1 MGNAMLCVNDRSHM
15 SKCVHWNEYINQ
27 PVPSGE
33 TLLTIAS
40 QAGSCEL
47 AQQLINQGANVNQAN
62 QNGSMPLHVAIRACC
77 EDIVDI
83 LLDSGAD
90 TNARDRS
97 GLTPLH
103 LACVARSKEILKK
116 LLKCGSN
123 PEGIMDGKFY
133 VSTPLMAATENGDR
147 HLAEILL
154 RHGADVNKRDWWQ
167 STALLKAVQIGS
179 IELVELLLRHGADP
193 SVENRFGGSA
203 LHYATI
209 ANHCKITRVL
219 VTKGCPINARHTG
232 DGRAKETIVKHSLLA
247 ASIHRDC
254 YSCFHF
260 FLDHG
265 AEVNGE
271 DLKRKTPLIYAV
283 TNRAWDCNNYHH
295 RPVPQ
300 CLHSDNPMSVDSTR
314 LRFALELIDR
324 GAKLRPVWECVIW
337 QMRSHFVNLSDRDA
351 ILLCIRAMGFI
362 HHEDFKVETFYR
374 TMALSRQW
382 DALWLLYLA
391 GFDVTEECLA
401 IALNM
406 VKLLR
411 IGTGSV
417 LDSALESNMMPDLW
431 MPALLHRPRTLKNLC
446 VIKIRECLPDNVIYH
461 SRRLHIPK
469 PLLNMIT
476 IDTDPA

>member
-1 MGNAMLCVNDRSHM
+1 MGNAMLCVNDRTHV
-15 SKCVHWNEYINQ
+15 SKCVHWNESINQ

-40 QAGSCEL
+40 QTCNSEL
-47 AQQLINQGANVNQAN
+47 AQRLISQGANVNQAN
-62 QNGSMPLHVAIRACC
+62 QNGSMPLHVAIRSHS
-77 EDIVDI
+77 EDVVNI

-103 LACVARSKEILKK
+103 LACVTRSKEILKR

-123 PEGIMDGKFY
+123 PEGVMDGKFY

-167 STALLKAVQIGS
+167 STALLKAVQVGS
-179 IELVELLLRHGADP
+179 IELVELLLRNGADP
-193 SVENRFGGSA
+193 NVENRFGGSA

-209 ANHCKITRVL
+209 ANHCQITRML
-219 VTKGCPINARHTG
+219 VMKGCPANPVGRHSS
-232 DGRAKETIVKHSLLA
+232 DGRGKETIVKHSLLA

-254 YSCFHF
+254 YDCFRF
-260 FLDHG
+260 FLSHG

-271 DLKRKTPLIYAV
+271 DMKRKTPLIYAV
-283 TNRAWDCNNYHH
+283 TNRAWDCNNNHH

-314 LRFALELIDR
+314 LRFAMELIDR
-324 GAKLRPVWECVIW
+324 GAKLRPAWECVIW
-337 QMRSHFVNLSDRDA
+337 QMRNLYVNAADRDA
-351 ILLCIRAMGFI
+351 ILLCVRAMGFI
-362 HHEDFKVETFYR
+362 HREDFKVETFYR

-391 GFDVTEECLA
+391 GFDLTEECLA
-401 IALNM
+401 IAINM
-406 VKLLR
+406 VKLIR
-411 IGTGSV
+411 QAIDPV
-417 LDSALESNMMPDLW
+417 PDDSNLMPDIW
-431 MPALLHRPRTLKNLC
+431 MPSLLYKPRTLKNLC

-461 SRRLHIPK
+461 CQRMRLPK
-469 PLLNMIT
+469 LLKLMIT
-476 IDTDPA
+476 LDVSPV